1 MRIASTVLKTIK
13 SNYTRNTKTNDSSYR
28 NNKLKLNNSTFPT
41 ILRLLE
47 ICRVRESG
55 HLPNLTS
62 AEKIQLKLT
71 WDQFKQGDNAKTGFD
86 MFLK

>member
-1 MRIASTVLKTIK
+1 MRSEKVH
-13 SNYTRNTKTNDSSYR
+13 TKTY
-28 NNKLKLNNSTFPT
+28 LNPSVLQTFPT
-41 ILRLLE
+41 LCKNFLIFRLLE
-47 ICRVRESG
+47 IVRCKNSG

-71 WDQFKQGDNAKTGFD
+71 WDQFVQGDNAKTGFD